1 MGMYKTKIRNTEE
14 IILRFTK
21 GLIWGIILLLI
32 LSFAIPV
39 FAEGEAEADK
49 PEHYGIL
56 SLLPPVLAIS
66 LSMITKEVLSSL
78 VIGIMAGALILYNG
92 NILEAF
98 KGAMELLINTAG
110 DPSWN
115 FRVLMFTLL
124 LGSIIGMISR
134 ANGPQ
139 AFGRWA
145 EKHVK
150 SRSLSLFIT
159 WCLGVLIF
167 MDDYFNCM
175 TVGTALRPVTD
186 RFKVSRAKL
195 SFIIDSTAAPVC
207 TLVPISTWVAYVA
220 SLLAPLF
227 AQFSLDLNP
236 YSVYMQMIIYD
247 FYPWLIVLMVLA
259 TSFTNLEYGPM
270 AASERRAL
278 AGEGLWDQNIMKN
291 PPGDEFENI
300 EKSSKGSA
308 IDMVAPLVGLIVIM
322 VLAMAYSG
330 GFFNG
335 EAGFFTAIMNSDSA
349 TALVWG
355 ATITLILTSIFYS
368 IRGVVR
374 FKDSMEAIIQGAK
387 SMMVALFILSLA
399 WTIGQTCQQLGTG
412 IYVSSIM
419 SETFPTWAVP
429 ATVFVLSAFIAF
441 STGTSWGTW
450 AIMIP
455 IVVPLVVAMDL
466 ELLLPGIAA
475 VLSGGVF
482 GDHCSPIS
490 DTTIM
495 SSTGGACPH
504 IEHVNTQLPY
514 ALTAAITSLI
524 GFLMLG
530 FFNHPLLI
538 WLLTIVIFFVVVFI
552 LHKVWSGE
560 RVKI

>member
-1 MGMYKTKIRNTEE
+1 MGE
-14 IILRFTK
+14 IKLRISK
-21 GLIWGIILLLI
+21 GFIWGIILLLI
-32 LSFAIPV
+32 LSFAIPA

-78 VIGIMAGALILYNG
+78 VIGIIAGALILSNG

-98 KGAMELLINTAG
+98 KNAMELLINTAG

-145 EKHVK
+145 EKHIK
-150 SRSLSLFIT
+150 SRGLALFIT

-236 YSVYMQMIIYD
+236 YSVYVQMIIYN

-270 AASERRAL
+270 AVSEKRAL
-278 AGEGLWDQNIMKN
+278 AGEGLWDKNIMKT

-300 EKSSKGSA
+300 EKSAKGSA
-308 IDMVAPLVGLIVIM
+308 IDMVAPLIGLIVIM

-330 GFFNG
+330 GFFSG

-368 IRGVVR
+368 VRGVVR

-419 SETFPTWAVP
+419 SETFPIWAVP
-429 ATVFVLSAFIAF
+429 ATVFVLTAFIAF

-466 ELLLPGIAA
+466 NLLLPGIAA

-530 FFNHPLLI
+530 FFNQPLLI
-538 WLLTIVIFFVVVFI
+538 WILTIVIFFVVVFI
-552 LHKVWSGE
+552 LHKVWRGE
-560 RVKI
+560 KVEA

>member
-1 MGMYKTKIRNTEE
+1 MTKKGVII
-14 IILRFTK
+14 IIL
-21 GLIWGIILLLI
+21 ILLL
-32 LSFAIPV
+32 LAFSLPLFAD
-39 FAEGEAEADK
+39 EGQKENK
-49 PEHYGIL
+49 PEHYGAL

-66 LSMITKEVLSSL
+66 LAIITKEVLSSL
-78 VIGIMAGALILYNG
+78 IIGIMSGALILTGG
-92 NILEAF
+92 NLWEAF
-98 KGAMELLINTAG
+98 KKAMETIINTAG

-115 FRVLMFTLL
+115 FRVLLFTAL
-124 LGSIIGMISR
+124 LGSLVGMVSR

-139 AFGRWA
+139 AFGKWA
-145 EKHVK
+145 EKHIK
-150 SRSLSLFIT
+150 SRSVALFIT

-220 SLLAPLF
+220 SLLVPLF
-227 AQFSLDLNP
+227 EQYKLNLNP
-236 YSVYMQMIIYD
+236 YSVYVQMVPYD
-247 FYPWLIVLMVLA
+247 FYPWLIVLMVLI
-259 TSFTNLEYGPM
+259 TSFTDLEYGPM
-270 AASERRAL
+270 ARSEYRAL
-278 AGEGLWDQNIMKN
+278 AGLGLWDTSIMKN
-291 PPGDEFENI
+291 PPGDEFENL
-300 EKSSKGSA
+300 EKSEKGSA
-308 IDMVAPLVGLIVIM
+308 IDMVGPLLGLILIII
-322 VLAMAYSG
+322 LCMAYSG
-330 GFFNG
+330 GFFDG
-335 EAGFFTAIMNSDSA
+335 KAGFFTAVMNSDSA

-355 ATITLILTSIFYS
+355 ASLTLLLTAIFYS

-374 FKDSMEAIIQGAK
+374 LKDSMEAVIQGAK

-399 WTIGQTCQQLGTG
+399 WTIGSICKEVGTG
-412 IYVSSIM
+412 VYVSSIM
-419 SETFPTWAVP
+419 SETFPAWAVP
-429 ATVFVLSAFIAF
+429 FTIFVLSAFIAF

-455 IVVPLVVAMDL
+455 IVVPLAVSMKID
-466 ELLLPGIAA
+466 LLPVIAA

-514 ALTAAITSLI
+514 ALTAAITSAI
-524 GFLMLG
+524 GFLILG
-530 FFNHPLLI
+530 FYKN
-538 WLLTIVIFFVVVFI
+538 VFVVWIITIALFFGVVYIMHRMF
-552 LHKVWSGE
+552 GE
-560 RVKI
+560 ARYAKEIERMRNVN

>member
-1 MGMYKTKIRNTEE
+1 MRIS
-14 IILRFTK
+14 K
-21 GLIWGIILLLI
+21 GLVWCVVILLI

-39 FAEGEAEADK
+39 FGDGDQKEEK
-49 PEHYGIL
+49 PEHYGFL
-56 SLLPPVLAIS
+56 SLLPPVIAIS
-66 LSMITKEVLSSL
+66 LAMITKEVLSSL
-78 VIGIMAGALILYNG
+78 VIGIMVGAMILTGG
-92 NILEAF
+92 NVIEAF
-98 KGAMELLINTAG
+98 KKAIETLINTAG

-115 FRVLMFTLL
+115 FRVLIFTAL
-124 LGSIIGMISR
+124 LGSIIGVISR

-145 EKHVK
+145 EKNIK

-159 WCLGVLIF
+159 WLLGVLIF

-186 RFKVSRAKL
+186 RFRVSRAKL

-207 TLVPISTWVAYVA
+207 TLVPVSTWVAYVA
-220 SLLAPLF
+220 SLMMPLF
-227 AQFSLDLNP
+227 EQYKLNLNP
-236 YSVYMQMIIYD
+236 YTVYMQMLPYD
-247 FYPWLIVLMVLA
+247 FYPWLIVLMVLV

-270 AASERRAL
+270 VRSERRAL
-278 AGEGLWDQNIMKN
+278 SGEGLWDTSIMKI
-291 PPGDEFENI
+291 PPGDEFESM
-300 EKSSKGSA
+300 EKSEKGSA
-308 IDMVAPLVGLIVIM
+308 IDMVGPLVGLIVIM
-322 VLAMAYSG
+322 LLCMAYSG
-330 GFFNG
+330 GFFEG
-335 EAGFFTAIMNSDSA
+335 KTGFFEAVMNSDSA

-355 ATITLILTSIFYS
+355 ATITLILTAVFYS

-374 FKDSMEAIIQGAK
+374 LKDSMEAVIQGAK

-399 WTIGQTCQQLGTG
+399 WTIGSICKEVGTG

-419 SETFPTWAVP
+419 SETFPAWAVP
-429 ATVFVLSAFIAF
+429 FTIFVLTAFIAF

-455 IVVPLVVAMDL
+455 IAIPLAVAMKINIL
-466 ELLLPGIAA
+466 ACIAA

-514 ALTAAITSLI
+514 ALTAAVTSAI
-524 GFLMLG
+524 GFLILG
-530 FFNHPLLI
+530 FFDHPMVVWLI
-538 WLLTIVIFFVVVFI
+538 TIVMFFVVAYI
-552 LHKVWSGE
+552 MHKVWGRE
-560 RVKI
+560 TIDEPQKTLPAGRDL

>member
-1 MGMYKTKIRNTEE
+1 VRRGRGIVWC
-14 IILRFTK
+14 IVIL
-21 GLIWGIILLLI
+21 II

-39 FAEGEAEADK
+39 FGDGGQGAEK
-49 PEHYGIL
+49 PEHYGFW
-56 SLLPPVLAIS
+56 SLLPPVIAIS
-66 LSMITKEVLSSL
+66 LAIITKEVLSSL
-78 VIGIMAGALILYNG
+78 VIGIMVGAMTLTGG
-92 NILEAF
+92 NVIEAF
-98 KGAMELLINTAG
+98 KKAMETLINTAG

-115 FRVLMFTLL
+115 FRVLVFIML

-145 EKHVK
+145 EKNIK

-159 WCLGVLIF
+159 WILGVLIF

-220 SLLAPLF
+220 SLMMPLF
-227 AQFSLDLNP
+227 EQYKLNLNP
-236 YSVYMQMIIYD
+236 YTVYMQMIPYD
-247 FYPWLIVLMVLA
+247 FYPWLIVLMVLV

-270 AASERRAL
+270 ARAERRAL
-278 AGEGLWDQNIMKN
+278 SGEGLWDTSITKT
-291 PPGDEFENI
+291 PPGDEFESM
-300 EKSSKGSA
+300 EKSEKGSA
-308 IDMVAPLVGLIVIM
+308 IDMVGPLVGLIVIM
-322 VLAMAYSG
+322 LLCMAYTG
-330 GFFNG
+330 GFFEG
-335 EAGFFTAIMNSDSA
+335 KAGFFQAVMNSDSA

-355 ATITLILTSIFYS
+355 ATITLILTAVFYS
-368 IRGVVR
+368 VRGVVR
-374 FKDSMEAIIQGAK
+374 LKDSMEAVIQGAK
-387 SMMVALFILSLA
+387 SMTVALFILSLA
-399 WTIGQTCQQLGTG
+399 WTIGSICKEVGTG

-419 SETFPTWAVP
+419 SETFPAWAVP
-429 ATVFVLSAFIAF
+429 FTLFILSAFIAF

-455 IVVPLVVAMDL
+455 IAIPLAVAMKINI
-466 ELLLPGIAA
+466 LPCVAA
-475 VLSGGVF
+475 VISGGVF

-514 ALTAAITSLI
+514 ALTAAITSAI
-524 GFLMLG
+524 GFLILG
-530 FFNHPLLI
+530 FFDHPIIVWLI
-538 WLLTIVIFFVVVFI
+538 TIVMFFGVVYI
-552 LHKVWSGE
+552 MHKVWGGE
-560 RVKI
+560 VIEEPQKTLQKTLPAGQDL

>member
-1 MGMYKTKIRNTEE
+1 MVTIR
-14 IILRFTK
+14 K
-21 GLIWGIILLLI
+21 GFVWGIIILLI
-32 LSFAIPV
+32 LSFAIPA
-39 FAEGEAEADK
+39 FGEGEAAKAEK
-49 PEHYGIL
+49 PAHYGFL
-56 SLLPPVLAIS
+56 SLLPPVLAIG
-66 LSMITKEVLSSL
+66 LAMITKEVLSSL
-78 VIGIMAGALILYNG
+78 VIGIAAGALTLTGG
-92 NILEAF
+92 NIIEAF
-98 KGAMELLINTAG
+98 KKAMELLINTAG

-115 FRVLMFTLL
+115 FRVLLFTVL
-124 LGSIIGMISR
+124 LGAIIGMVSR

-145 EKHVK
+145 EKHIK
-150 SRSLSLFIT
+150 SRSISLFIT

-207 TLVPISTWVAYVA
+207 TLVPVSTWVAYVA
-220 SLLAPLF
+220 SLMVPLF
-227 AQFSLDLNP
+227 EQYKLNLNP
-236 YSVYMQMIIYD
+236 YTVYVQMIPYD
-247 FYPWLIVLMVLA
+247 FYPWLIVLMVLV

-270 AASERRAL
+270 AVSERRAL
-278 AGEGLWDQNIMKN
+278 SGKGLWDTNIMKN
-291 PPGDEFENI
+291 PPGDEFASL
-300 EKSSKGSA
+300 EKSEKGSA
-308 IDMVAPLVGLIVIM
+308 IDMVGPLLGLIVIM
-322 VLAMAYSG
+322 LFAMAYSG
-330 GFFNG
+330 GFFEG
-335 EAGFFTAIMNSDSA
+335 KAGFFTAVMNSDSA
-349 TALVWG
+349 TSLVWG
-355 ATITLILTSIFYS
+355 ATITVILSAIFYS
-368 IRGVVR
+368 VRGVVR
-374 FKDSMEAIIQGAK
+374 LKDSMEAVIQGAK

-399 WTIGQTCQQLGTG
+399 WTIGKTCQELGTG
-412 IYVSSIM
+412 VYVSSIM

-429 ATVFVLSAFIAF
+429 VTVFLISAFIAF

-455 IVVPLVVAMDL
+455 IVIPLVVAMKIDI
-466 ELLLPGIAA
+466 LPCIAA

-514 ALTAAITSLI
+514 ALTAAITSAV

-530 FFNHPLLI
+530 FFDHPFVVWFI
-538 WLLTIVIFFVVVFI
+538 TIALFFVVVYI
-552 LHKVWSGE
+552 MHKVWTGE
-560 RVKI
+560 SPVKPQKALPADQEK